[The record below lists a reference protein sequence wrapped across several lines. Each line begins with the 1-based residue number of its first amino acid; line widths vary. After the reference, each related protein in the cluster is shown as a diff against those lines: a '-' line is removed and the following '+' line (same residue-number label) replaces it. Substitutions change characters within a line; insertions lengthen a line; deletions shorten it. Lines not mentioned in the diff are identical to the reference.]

1 MFLHC
6 SVVPSH
12 LHFRNVLA
20 LQRDEQD
27 PVYVLTSADVCM
39 KQKDATCNRNE
50 AYLTVILL

>member
-20 LQRDEQD
+20 LHRDEQD